1 MASEEP
7 ERPRPLKG
15 NLPKHICLGMAVV
28 AFVMAGVVIV
38 SMMRG
43 DLPVFAGAMVQ
54 GILGFVS
61 VMMWMA
67 MKQP

>member
-1 MASEEP
+1 
-7 ERPRPLKG
+7 
-15 NLPKHICLGMAVV
+15 MAVV